1 MINAP
6 NAILNDLAGAP
17 ISVGKFWAY
26 SDSNSDHG
34 ISWAIFTQRLSGDK
48 LPPKGS
54 SNSDGGF
61 GASST
66 FRYTIAGGDARV
78 LTYFTCLS
86 CTLLSITRSNN
97 PAHVKCDRLFSK
109 PYLTQELSS
118 EDDSWR
124 NDTSGRSQI
133 FVNKAAKL
141 HRQEAWIIPQM
152 PTTLA

>member
-6 NAILNDLAGAP
+6 NAIRKDLAGAP

-86 CTLLSITRSNN
+86 CTLLSIAR
-97 PAHVKCDRLFSK
+97 SK
-109 PYLTQELSS
+109 PFATQYAIDYSAS
-118 EDDSWR
+118 P
-124 NDTSGRSQI
+124 TSFFFADMKWVFLGA
-133 FVNKAAKL
+133 F
-141 HRQEAWIIPQM
+141 H
-152 PTTLA
+152 